1 MTHSALMLRA
11 GLAVLLIGA
20 GLSDVRAQPAEDPAH
35 AQLRALRDDLLDAVN
50 KRDMDR
56 VLRHL
61 HPDVVVTWQ
70 NAEVSR
76 RPEGVRAYLSRMLE
90 GPNSIVR
97 SFNTS
102 VSIEELTI
110 LHGGDAGIVF
120 GSSRDVLELRA
131 GRSVELNSRWTA
143 TVVLVA
149 GTWKIA
155 GFHSSTNL
163 FDNPLLNA
171 AKRWLALV
179 GAIAAVAGL
188 GIGFLVGRARGRK
201 RGT

>member
-1 MTHSALMLRA
+1 M
-11 GLAVLLIGA
+11 
-20 GLSDVRAQPAEDPAH
+20 
-35 AQLRALRDDLLDAVN
+35 
-50 KRDMDR
+50 
-56 VLRHL
+56 
-61 HPDVVVTWQ
+61 
-70 NAEVSR
+70 
-76 RPEGVRAYLSRMLE
+76 
-90 GPNSIVR
+90 
-97 SFNTS
+97 
-102 VSIEELTI
+102 

-171 AKRWLALV
+171 AKRWLVLV

-188 GIGFLVGRARGRK
+188 GIGFLVGRSRGRK
-201 RGT
+201 RGA

>member
-1 MTHSALMLRA
+1 MKCVVLPLRLMA
-11 GLAVLLIGA
+11 SVFCVWLAAVPA
-20 GLSDVRAQPAEDPAH
+20 FAQSEDPAH
-35 AQLRALRDDLLDAVN
+35 AQLRAMRDDLLDAVN

-76 RPEGVRAYLSRMLE
+76 KPEGVRAYLSRMLE

-102 VSIEELTI
+102 VAVDELTI
-110 LHGGDAGIVF
+110 LHGGDSGVVS
-120 GSSRDVLELRA
+120 GTSRDQFELRA
-131 GRSVELNSRWTA
+131 GRMFELASRWSA
-143 TVVLVA
+143 TLVLHDGA
-149 GTWKIA
+149 WKIA
-155 GFHSSTNL
+155 SFHSSTNL

-171 AKRWLALV
+171 ARRLLIVVGV
-179 GAIAAVAGL
+179 GAALAGIL
-188 GIGFLVGRARGRK
+188 AGFFVGRARGR
-201 RGT
+201 RT

>member
-1 MTHSALMLRA
+1 MTSPALLLRMMS
-11 GLAVLLIGA
+11 VVFLIGA
-20 GLSDVRAQPAEDPAH
+20 VSEVRAQSTDTAH

-50 KRDMDR
+50 KRDMNR

-76 RPEGVRAYLSRMLE
+76 RPEGVRAYLSRMLD
-90 GPNSIVR
+90 GPASVVR
-97 SFNTS
+97 SFSTS
-102 VSIEELTI
+102 VSIDELTI
-110 LHGGDAGIVF
+110 LHGGDTGIVF

-143 TVVLVA
+143 TVVREA
-149 GTWKIA
+149 GMWKIA
-155 GFHSSTNL
+155 GFHTSTNL

-171 AKRWLALV
+171 ARNLLVIV

-188 GIGFLVGRARGRK
+188 AIGLFVGRARGRK
-201 RGT
+201 RGA

>member
-1 MTHSALMLRA
+1 MTLSALMLRV
-11 GLAVLLIGA
+11 GLAVLLIGV

-76 RPEGVRAYLSRMLE
+76 RPEGVRAYLSRMLD

-102 VSIEELTI
+102 VTVDELTI
-110 LHGGDAGIVF
+110 LHCGDAGIVF

-131 GRSVELNSRWTA
+131 GKSVELNSRWTA
-143 TVVLVA
+143 TVVLVGGA
-149 GTWKIA
+149 WKIA
-155 GFHSSTNL
+155 GFHRSSNL

-171 AKRWLALV
+171 AKRLLTLV
-179 GAIAAVAGL
+179 GVVAAAAGL

-201 RGT
+201 QGA

>member
-1 MTHSALMLRA
+1 MLRA
-11 GLAVLLIGA
+11 GLAVLLIGG

-76 RPEGVRAYLSRMLE
+76 RPEGVRAYLARMLE
-90 GPNSIVR
+90 GPSSIVR

-155 GFHSSTNL
+155 GFHTSTNL

-171 AKRWLALV
+171 AKRMLVLV
-179 GAIAAVAGL
+179 GTLAGAAGL
-188 GIGFLVGRARGRK
+188 AIGFLLGRARGRK
-201 RGT
+201 RGA